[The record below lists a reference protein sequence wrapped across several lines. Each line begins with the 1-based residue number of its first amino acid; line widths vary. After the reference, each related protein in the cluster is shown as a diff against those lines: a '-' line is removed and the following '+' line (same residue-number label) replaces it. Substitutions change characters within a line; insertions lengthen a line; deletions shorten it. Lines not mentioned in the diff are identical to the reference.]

1 MPNVDYDK
9 VTQGLMERMEA
20 GVIPW
25 ACPWSKFKGMGFQ
38 NGHTRRGYN
47 GLNVFLLAI
56 SGYSDPRWF
65 TFNQVAKEY
74 KGSYVRKGEK
84 ANPIAYFDWRER
96 EVTDAETGEKSVER
110 YPLLKT
116 IWVFNFEQI
125 IWSADGKHPK
135 PVETPP
141 EATFDLDADISAF
154 LKGTGASINHGGN
167 DAFHVR
173 ESGRIQIPSIGQFP
187 NAEAYYCTLFHELIH
202 WTGAK
207 ERCNR
212 DKNGRFGDPSYAF
225 EELVAEIGSAFL
237 CARFGVD
244 NDGTQS
250 AAYLQSWCKCLKEH
264 KRALF
269 SAAKL
274 AREAV
279 EFLTGGK
286 ETGETGD
293 TEATN

>member
-1 MPNVDYDK
+1 MAYNVDYDK
-9 VTQGLMERMEA
+9 VTQGLMDRMEA
-20 GVIPW
+20 GIVPW
-25 ACPWSKFKGMGFQ
+25 SVPWSKFKGSAFQ
-38 NGHTRRGYN
+38 NGHTHREYSGI
-47 GLNVFLLAI
+47 NVFLLAI

-74 KGSYVRKGEK
+74 KGSYIRKGER

-96 EVTDAETGEKSVER
+96 EVTDAETGEKSIER

-116 IWVFNFEQI
+116 IYVFNYEQI
-125 IWSADGKHPK
+125 QWSADGKHPK

-141 EATFDLDADISAF
+141 EATFDVDADIKAF
-154 LKGTGASINHGGN
+154 LDGTGASINHGGN

-173 ESGRIQIPSIGQFP
+173 ANGRIQIPSIGQFP
-187 NAEAYYCTLFHELIH
+187 NASAYYCTLFHELTH

-212 DKNGRFGDPSYAF
+212 DKNGRFGDTSYAF
-225 EELVAEIGSAFL
+225 EELVAELGAAFL
-237 CARFGVD
+237 CARFGID
-244 NDGTQS
+244 NDGANS
-250 AAYLQSWCKCLKEH
+250 AAYLQNWCKCLKDH

-279 EFLTGGK
+279 EFLTGDK
-286 ETGETGD
+286 AREETP
-293 TEATN
+293 EA